1 MYYRKNA
8 GFVSEMKYLGYSFV
22 IKRGPIDYDMVQ
34 VIVGLWIPVSEAR
47 SLVCTEWNTFTW
59 SF

>member
-1 MYYRKNA
+1 
-8 GFVSEMKYLGYSFV
+8 MKYLGYSFV

-47 SLVCTEWNTFTW
+47 SLVCIVLNGIHLHGYFD
-59 SF
+59 SLQDA

>member
-1 MYYRKNA
+1 
-8 GFVSEMKYLGYSFV
+8 MKYLGYSFV

-34 VIVGLWIPVSEAR
+34 VIVGLWISVSEAR

-59 SF
+59 LF